1 MVALSES
8 EGDEELSEEG
18 LSWNKLEKKAIKS
31 DKEHSKKHK
40 DEEEENKGKKGK
52 KSRK

>member
-1 MVALSES
+1 MIALSES

-18 LSWNKLEKKAIKS
+18 LSWDGLEKKSIKS